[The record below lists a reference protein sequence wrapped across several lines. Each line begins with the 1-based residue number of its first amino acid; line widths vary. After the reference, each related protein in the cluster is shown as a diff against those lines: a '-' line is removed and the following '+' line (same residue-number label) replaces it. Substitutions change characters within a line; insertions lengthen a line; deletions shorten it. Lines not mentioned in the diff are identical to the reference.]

1 MRSACAG
8 RKEAE
13 SESRSRA
20 SRESMESMPGMC
32 RLRPRPA
39 PATLYE
45 VSFKRTF
52 AKISQSR
59 RRPLH
64 KDLLLIESTF
74 IFKTLLIRYYAKH

>member
-52 AKISQSR
+52 VKISKSW
-59 RRPLH
+59 RRPLQYN
-64 KDLLLIESTF
+64 DLLRVESAFT
-74 IFKTLLIRYYAKH
+74 FKTLQC